1 MITLKIQEKT
11 NQMANYSDKSKW
23 KKPKEFDIENELPP
37 NSQELEDIVLGT
49 ILIASEIIHQIAE
62 HLKLELFFSHKNKL
76 IAETIIKLYNNNN
89 AIDLVSVSNELRN
102 NNKLEEIGGAY
113 HLSLLTNRIAST
125 SNIENH
131 IYLLKQ
137 YSLQRNLIQICGQGI
152 QKSFDSSYDIF
163 DVFAETQLNLESS
176 LKNLVKNDSVK
187 VGVVHNQLIYKAIDI
202 ANKGIKSGIPTGLTR
217 IDNVTNGWQKSDLII
232 LAGRPS
238 MGKTAVAVCMSMI
251 PAIHNNIPIAIF
263 SLEMSNEQLVS
274 RMQSYLSE
282 INVSKIVKKQLEL
295 HEIEKMENTTKALN
309 NAPLY
314 IDDTPNISLTELKS
328 KARRLVREN
337 KVELIIIDYLQ
348 LMRSGLP
355 VNNREQEIAEIS
367 KGLKSLAK
375 ELDIPVIALS
385 QLSRGVE
392 SRADKKPMLSDL
404 RESGQI
410 EQDADMVIFCYRP
423 EYYGIDEYIVSDTA
437 FNSDGLM
444 MLIISKH
451 RNGELGE
458 IPLRFLHEFTKII
471 NYDDD
476 YSTNS
481 SNLVPP
487 INNVITENKMM
498 PNTNF
503 DKHLDNQE
511 DKDLF

>member
-1 MITLKIQEKT
+1 
-11 NQMANYSDKSKW
+11 MANYLDKSKF

-37 NSQELEDIVLGT
+37 NSQELEEIVLGT
-49 ILIASEIIHQIAE
+49 ILIASEVIHQIAE

-76 IAETIIKLYNNNN
+76 IAETIIKLYNNNSS
-89 AIDLVSVSNELRN
+89 IDLVSVSNELRN
-102 NNKLEEIGGAY
+102 NNQLEEIGGAY

-152 QKSFDSSYDIF
+152 QKSFDASYDIF
-163 DVFAETQLNLESS
+163 DVFSETQINLENS
-176 LKNLVKNDSVK
+176 LKNLIKNDSVK
-187 VGVVHNQLIYKAIDI
+187 VGKVHNELILKAIEI
-202 ANKGIKSGIPTGLTR
+202 ANKGIKSGVPTGLTR

-251 PAIHNNIPIAIF
+251 PAIHNKIPIAIF

-295 HEIEKMENTTKALN
+295 HEIEQMENTTKALN

-314 IDDTPNISLTELKS
+314 IDDTPNITLTELKS
-328 KARRLVREN
+328 KARKLVREN

-348 LMRSGLP
+348 LMRSGLSI
-355 VNNREQEIAEIS
+355 NNREQEIAEIS
-367 KGLKSLAK
+367 KGLKALAK

-392 SRADKKPMLSDL
+392 ARADKKPMLSDL

-423 EYYGIDEYIVSDTA
+423 EYYGIDEYEVADTV
-437 FNSDGLM
+437 FNSNGLM

-458 IPLRFLHEFTKII
+458 IPLRFLHQFTKII

-487 INNVITENKMM
+487 IAENKMM

-511 DKDLF
+511 DKELF